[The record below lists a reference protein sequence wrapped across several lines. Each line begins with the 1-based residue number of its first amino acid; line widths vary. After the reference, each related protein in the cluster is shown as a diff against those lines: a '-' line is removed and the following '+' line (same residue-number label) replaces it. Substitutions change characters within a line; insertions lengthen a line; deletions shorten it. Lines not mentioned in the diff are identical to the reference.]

1 MDVNAYEV
9 GKKIME
15 PTGMDDVR
23 FQFSDEGGTLMIQY
37 NHPTAKETREFKKP
51 GQFDIAVVG
60 GIIFFLSR
68 FGQGPWMAAPFTR
81 ERAPGIKIEKI
92 PEKGEG
98 IALHFLLVDSS
109 TGTLLHQ
116 RLIGLD
122 STLSR
127 RLVGAIA
134 YQPVLPDFDMRLQSI
149 YAQYRTTDLLA
160 IAREQGKA
168 FPG

>member
-68 FGQGPWMAAPFTR
+68 FGQGPWMDAPFTR
-81 ERAPGIKIEKI
+81 ARHQNRENPR
-92 PEKGEG
+92 KGRG
-98 IALHFLLVDSS
+98 HCAALSA
-109 TGTLLHQ
+109 G
-116 RLIGLD
+116 
-122 STLSR
+122 
-127 RLVGAIA
+127 
-134 YQPVLPDFDMRLQSI
+134 
-149 YAQYRTTDLLA
+149 
-160 IAREQGKA
+160 
-168 FPG
+168 